1 MSILPRPF
9 FCLLNSPCRSTLL
22 DNFRQSA
29 DLSPSQVRV
38 LWHKGLGGGCLYS
51 SGYWNWALIP
61 VRTIVLPLWSSI
73 HAMAF
78 CVAAAPL
85 LAPTLHANQKHHHHD
100 DHHQNHF
107 AFAKGH
113 HNDGGSVCHRNGA
126 EINIRWGN
134 RIQQSVRMNWFG

>member
-1 MSILPRPF
+1 MSILPKPF
-9 FCLLNSPCRSTLL
+9 FCLLKSPCRSTLL

-38 LWHKGLGGGCLYS
+38 LWHQGLGGVFVFL
-51 SGYWNWALIP
+51 WILELALIP

-85 LAPTLHANQKHHHHD
+85 LTPTLHANQKHHHHD
-100 DHHQNHF
+100 NHHQNHF
-107 AFAKGH
+107 ACAKGH
-113 HNDGGSVCHRNGA
+113 DNDGGGVCHRNGA
-126 EINIRWGN
+126 EINIRWETAYN
-134 RIQQSVRMNWFG
+134 SQFE